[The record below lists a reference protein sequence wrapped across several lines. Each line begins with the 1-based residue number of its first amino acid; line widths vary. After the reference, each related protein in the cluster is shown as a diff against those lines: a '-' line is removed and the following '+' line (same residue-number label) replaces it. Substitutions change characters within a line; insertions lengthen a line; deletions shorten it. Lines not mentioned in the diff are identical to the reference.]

1 MLIGS
6 VWAIKMGRYMQTRWL
21 KYLAALAFFPV
32 VMSSVAARAE
42 VFEKTL
48 GNGLKVIVKE
58 DHRAPVVVQQVWYR
72 AGSIDE
78 ITGTTGVAHMLEHMM
93 FKGTK
98 TVPPGEF
105 SRRIAAAGG
114 RENAF
119 TNEDYTAYFQQLQ
132 SSRLP
137 LAMQLESDRM
147 HNLNLSDAEFAK
159 EVKVVMEERRM
170 RTDDE
175 PHALL
180 NEKLMAVAYQEHP
193 YQHPVIGWMNDLL
206 ALTANDARA
215 WYKSWYA
222 PNNATLVVAGDVKA
236 DEVFKLAQRYYGPIP
251 ARKLPL
257 RKPHS
262 ELPQIGI
269 KRIVVKAPAELPY
282 LVMAYH
288 APELRDPE
296 KDWKPYALE
305 VLAGIL
311 DGNESARLNKVL
323 VREQQL
329 ASSVGA
335 GYDSTSRGPSMFT
348 LEGTPSTGKSV
359 ADLEA
364 GLRGQIALLARD
376 GVSEEELKRVKAQVT
391 AGEVYKRDSVFYQA
405 MQIGQLEA
413 IGLGYKAIPVMLLKL
428 QEVTA
433 QQVQDVARE
442 FFQDD
447 GLSVA
452 VLDPQPISA
461 ARKHADMGVSH
472 DLR

>member
-1 MLIGS
+1 
-6 VWAIKMGRYMQTRWL
+6 
-21 KYLAALAFFPV
+21 
-32 VMSSVAARAE
+32 
-42 VFEKTL
+42 
-48 GNGLKVIVKE
+48 
-58 DHRAPVVVQQVWYR
+58 
-72 AGSIDE
+72 
-78 ITGTTGVAHMLEHMM
+78 MLEHMM

-147 HNLNLSDAEFAK
+147 RNLKLSDAEFAK

-180 NEKLMAVAYQEHP
+180 YEKLMAAAYQEHP
-193 YQHPVIGWMNDLL
+193 YRHPVIGWMDDLL
-206 ALTANDARA
+206 ALTASDPRN
-215 WYKSWYA
+215 WYKTWYA

-236 DEVFKLAQRYYGPIP
+236 DDVFKLAQRYYGPIP

-262 ELPQIGI
+262 EPPQVGI

-296 KDWKPYALE
+296 KEWKPYALE

-311 DGNESARLNKVL
+311 DGNESARLNKSL

-335 GYDSTSRGPSMFT
+335 GYDPTSRGPGMFT
-348 LEGTPSTGKSV
+348 LDGTPSTGKSV

-364 GLRGQIALLARD
+364 GLRQQIALLVKD

-391 AGEVYKRDSVFYQA
+391 ASEVYKLDSVFYQA
-405 MQIGQLEA
+405 MQIGQMES
-413 IGLGYKAIPVMLLKL
+413 IGLGHKAIQIMLKKL

-447 GLSVA
+447 NLSVA
-452 VLDPQPISA
+452 VLDPQPISGEH
-461 ARKHADMGVSH
+461 KHANMGDSH

>member
-1 MLIGS
+1 
-6 VWAIKMGRYMQTRWL
+6 MQIRWL
-21 KYLAALAFFPV
+21 KYFTALALLPAILL
-32 VMSSVAARAE
+32 SAAAHAE

-48 GNGLKVIVKE
+48 SNGLKVVVKE

-78 ITGTTGVAHMLEHMM
+78 RTGTTGVAHMLEHMM

-132 SSRLP
+132 SARLP

-175 PHALL
+175 PHSLL
-180 NEKLMAVAYQEHP
+180 YEKLMAAAYQEHP

-206 ALTANDARA
+206 ALTAADSRE
-215 WYKSWYA
+215 WYRTWYA

-236 DEVFKLAQRYYGPIP
+236 DDVFKLAQRYYGSIP
-251 ARKLPL
+251 AGKLPL

-262 ELPQIGI
+262 EPPQAGI

-311 DGNESARLNKVL
+311 DGNESARLNKSL

-329 ASSVGA
+329 ASQAGA
-335 GYDSTSRGPSMFT
+335 GYDSTSRGPAMFI
-348 LEGTPSTGKSV
+348 LDGTPSTGKTV
-359 ADLEA
+359 TDLEA
-364 GLRGQIALLARD
+364 ALREQITLLVKN

-391 AGEVYKRDSVFYQA
+391 ASEVYKRDSVFYQA
-405 MQIGQLEA
+405 MQIGQLES
-413 IGLGYKAIPVMLLKL
+413 IGLGHKAIPVMLKKL
-428 QEVTA
+428 QEVNA

-442 FFQDD
+442 IFQDD
-447 GLSVA
+447 NLSIA
-452 VLDPQPISA
+452 VLDPQPISGEH
-461 ARKHADMGVSH
+461 KHANMGGSH

>member
-1 MLIGS
+1 
-6 VWAIKMGRYMQTRWL
+6 MQTRSL
-21 KYLAALAFFPV
+21 KYWMGMVLFPA
-32 VMSSVAARAE
+32 MLFSVAAHAE
-42 VFEKTL
+42 VFERTL
-48 GNGLKVIVKE
+48 SNGLKVIVKE

-78 ITGTTGVAHMLEHMM
+78 RTGTTGVAHMLEHMM

-105 SRRIAAAGG
+105 SRKIAAAGG

-137 LAMQLESDRM
+137 LAMKLESDRM
-147 HNLNLSDAEFAK
+147 HNLQLSDAEFAK

-180 NEKLMAVAYQEHP
+180 NEKLMAAAFQEHP

-206 ALTANDARA
+206 ALTAGDARD
-215 WYKSWYA
+215 WYKSWYV

-251 ARKLPL
+251 ARKLPE
-257 RKPHS
+257 RKPHN
-262 ELPQIGI
+262 EPPQTGI

-311 DGNESARLNKVL
+311 DGNESARLNQVL

-329 ASSVGA
+329 ASEVGA

-348 LEGTPSTGKSV
+348 LDGTPSTGKSV

-364 GLRGQIALLARD
+364 GLREQIALLVKN
-376 GVSEEELKRVKAQVT
+376 GVSEDELKRVKAQVT

-405 MQIGQLEA
+405 MQIGQLES
-413 IGLGYKAIPVMLLKL
+413 IGLGHKAIPVMLQKL

-447 GLSVA
+447 NLSVA
-452 VLDPQPISA
+452 VLDPQPTSGEH
-461 ARKHADMGVSH
+461 KHANMGGSH

>member
-1 MLIGS
+1 MRTYFKRI
-6 VWAIKMGRYMQTRWL
+6 TRL
-21 KYLAALAFFPV
+21 RVRDMRHYLYCIALLL
-32 VMSSVAARAE
+32 SWSQSVAHAE

-48 GNGLKVIVKE
+48 SNGLKVIVKE
-58 DHRAPVVVQQVWYR
+58 DHRAPVVVQQVWYHV
-72 AGSIDE
+72 GSIDE
-78 ITGTTGVAHMLEHMM
+78 LTGTTGVAHMLEHMM

-98 TVPPGEF
+98 TVPAGEF
-105 SRRIAAAGG
+105 SKRIAAAGG

-119 TNEDYTAYFQQLQ
+119 TNDDYTAYFQQLQ
-132 SSRLP
+132 SSKLP

-147 HNLNLSDAEFAK
+147 RNLKLSDAEFAK

-180 NEKLMAVAYQEHP
+180 YEKLMAVAYQEHP
-193 YQHPVIGWMNDLL
+193 YRHPVIGWMDDLL
-206 ALTANDARA
+206 AFTASDPRN
-215 WYKSWYA
+215 WYKTWYA

-236 DEVFKLAQRYYGPIP
+236 DEVFKLAQHYYGPIP
-251 ARKLPL
+251 AHTLPV
-257 RKPHS
+257 RKPHN
-262 ELPQIGI
+262 ELPQVGI

-288 APELRDPE
+288 APELRDPN

-311 DGNESARLNKVL
+311 DGNESARLNKTL

-329 ASSVGA
+329 ASEVGA
-335 GYDSTSRGPSMFT
+335 GYESTSRGPTMFT

-364 GLRGQIALLARD
+364 GLRQQIALLVKD

-391 AGEVYKRDSVFYQA
+391 AGEVYKLDSVFYQA
-405 MQIGQLEA
+405 MQIGQMES
-413 IGLGYKAIPVMLLKL
+413 IGLGQKAIPVMLKKI

-447 GLSVA
+447 NLSVA
-452 VLDPQPISA
+452 VLDPQPISGTH
-461 ARKHADMGVSH
+461 KHADMGASH